1 MYISDKNV
9 LNYAFRFFLV
19 FLPLIWSLYNVW
31 SWLAEIFLLLVVFF
45 HARSSGI
52 KLTAI
57 FMTVGYLVALIAVGR
72 DIIWQIGYV
81 PWVGILVFIL
91 QQRGMKTSEIIFWCL
106 MLAALLSALPVIPA
120 VRQALQPGNLQREL
134 VAIMQLYE
142 QQGVI
147 KLLTGQG
154 IVRAEIEKYINIMLM
169 LKYRLMPGFVAVIG
183 LLGFSLAYLVYR
195 FITKQKVK
203 NFSLWSLPW
212 YAVWVVIIGIIVYL
226 GGDHYGH
233 TAVAYTGLNLMLIM
247 AVICVVLGFSCLS
260 HFYKRI
266 LSIHTLIILGGIF
279 LFFFMFSIFS
289 GNPLL
294 MGFLYFMVFMWMIA
308 AMFIGLFDLLFNFRK
323 LPDPNKEV
331 K

>member
-1 MYISDKNV
+1 MYISDKDV
-9 LNYAFRFFLV
+9 LNYACKFFLV

-31 SWLAEIFLLLVVFF
+31 SWLAEIFLLLVVFY

-57 FMTVGYLVALIAVGR
+57 LLAAGYLIALIAGGR
-72 DIIWQIGYV
+72 DIIWQIGFV

-91 QQRGMKTSEIIFWCL
+91 QQRGMKTSETMFWCL
-106 MLAALLSALPVIPA
+106 MLAALLSALPIIPA

-134 VAIMQLYE
+134 LAIMQLYD

-154 IVRAEIEKYINIMLM
+154 IVKEEIEKYVNIMLM
-169 LKYRLMPGFVAVIG
+169 LKYRLMPGFVAIIG
-183 LLGFSLAYLVYR
+183 MLGFSLTYLGYR
-195 FITKQKVK
+195 FFTKQKVK

-212 YAVWVVIIGIIVYL
+212 YAVWAVIIGIIAYL
-226 GGDHYGH
+226 GGDYYGH
-233 TAVAYTGLNLMLIM
+233 TAVAYAGLNLMLIM
-247 AVICVVLGFSCLS
+247 AVICVVLGFSCLI
-260 HFYKRI
+260 HFYRRI
-266 LSIHTLIILGGIF
+266 LSRRALIILVGIF
-279 LFFFMFSIFS
+279 LFIFVFSILT

-294 MGFLYFMVFMWMIA
+294 MGFLYLMIFMWMMA

-323 LPDPNKEV
+323 LPGTNKEV